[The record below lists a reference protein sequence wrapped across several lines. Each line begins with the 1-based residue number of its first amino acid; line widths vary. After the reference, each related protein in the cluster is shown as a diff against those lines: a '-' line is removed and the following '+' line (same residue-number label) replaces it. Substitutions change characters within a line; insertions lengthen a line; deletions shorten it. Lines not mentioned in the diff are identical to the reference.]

1 MNSTALSPYLTL
13 GHKKNIS
20 AFCLIVLVLI
30 GMTLAT
36 KGMQLY
42 QALTAPKPQVE
53 AIRDVAQTKPRSQY
67 NAQSIALLFGKGVSE
82 QPVAQKHIPK
92 TNLRLVL
99 KGAFANQ
106 NDRLS
111 SAIIEGSNRQA
122 ILYQVG
128 DTLPG
133 QATLHKVKKDHVII
147 SRNGVLETLY
157 FPEANSPNRIE
168 EYKGPHQLPK
178 PPEPVSVTSPEPLEN
193 ASAQQRM
200 KELQA
205 RMKQLD
211 KGAGGG

>member
-30 GMTLAT
+30 GMTLAS

-42 QALTAPKPQVE
+42 HMLSAPKPQAE
-53 AIRDVAQTKPRSQY
+53 AMRNVVSSKPRTQY
-67 NAQSIALLFGKGVSE
+67 SAQSIPLLFGKGASQQQV
-82 QPVAQKHIPK
+82 VQKHIPK
-92 TNLRLVL
+92 TNLRLIL
-99 KGAFANQ
+99 KGAFANA
-106 NDRLS
+106 NDKLS
-111 SAIIEGSNRQA
+111 SAIIEGSNRRA
-122 ILYQVG
+122 DLYRVG
-128 DTLPG
+128 DSLPG
-133 QATLHKVKKDHVII
+133 QAKLHKVKSNHVII
-147 SRNGVLETLY
+147 SRNGVLETLH

-178 PPEPVSVTSPEPLEN
+178 PPTPVSVTPPLESSDN
-193 ASAQQRM
+193 SAVQKRM

-211 KGAGGG
+211 QGAGG